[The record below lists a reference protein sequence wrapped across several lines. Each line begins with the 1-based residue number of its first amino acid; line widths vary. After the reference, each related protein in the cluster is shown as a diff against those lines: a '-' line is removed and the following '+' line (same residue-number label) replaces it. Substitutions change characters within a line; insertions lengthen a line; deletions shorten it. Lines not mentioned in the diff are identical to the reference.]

1 MDENS
6 FWSHSFAWTPVRV
19 PARLSSY
26 VLKQKLYNRGSSVG
40 IVTVR
45 TGQPTIL
52 ASIPRMGKTYFS
64 SAKRTDRL
72 WKLPILLL
80 LPGNIAA
87 VMWSSTYTSHE
98 DEWRHFHAPQTTL
111 KSLYFKFFYRNEIK
125 QLRQLHSCTFCI
137 ISLCGV
143 EVRFVS
149 LAGKPY
155 WLCTL
160 YRGACGS
167 SECRAPFCDVTNR
180 CTSAFY

>member
-6 FWSHSFAWTPVRV
+6 FWSHSFAWTPARA

-111 KSLYFKFFYRNEIK
+111 KSLYFKFFTEMKLN
-125 QLRQLHSCTFCI
+125 S
-137 ISLCGV
+137 
-143 EVRFVS
+143 
-149 LAGKPY
+149 
-155 WLCTL
+155 
-160 YRGACGS
+160 
-167 SECRAPFCDVTNR
+167 
-180 CTSAFY
+180 